1 MSHFINK
8 EKQSYDI
15 LKLLLKSIKEYL
27 MNSSKDSYTITRGIT
42 YLILSICSL
51 AIPSFLIQ
59 LSIHYYSYCLIHHIE
74 LKFIFIMLYFL
85 IAFLILM
92 GLCIS
97 CICLI
102 EFLINILF
110 SMYYGIKGSGK

>member
-1 MSHFINK
+1 MNK

-15 LKLLLKSIKEYL
+15 LKLLLKSFKEYL
-27 MNSSKDSYTITRGIT
+27 MDSSKDSYTITRGIT
-42 YLILSICSL
+42 YLILSIFSL

-59 LSIHYYSYCLIHHIE
+59 LSIYYYSYFLIHHIR
-74 LKFIFIMLYFL
+74 LKMIFLMLYFL
-85 IAFLILM
+85 IAFLSLT

-97 CICLI
+97 CICLL

-110 SMYYGIKGSGK
+110 SMYYGIKRNGKEK